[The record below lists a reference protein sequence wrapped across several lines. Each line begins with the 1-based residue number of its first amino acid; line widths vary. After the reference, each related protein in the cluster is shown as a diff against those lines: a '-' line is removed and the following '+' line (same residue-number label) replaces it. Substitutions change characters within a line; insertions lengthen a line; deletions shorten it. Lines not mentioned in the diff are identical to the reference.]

1 MEAYG
6 VATMRNIPD
15 AHPVYKLLQPH
26 FQYTMAINAAARA
39 ALINEGGIIARNFSI
54 GNDGMIELF
63 KRGSEIHRVQWTN
76 IKWNLKERGV
86 DNPAELPGYY
96 YRDDGIKIWDAIE
109 AYVQEIISMFYKS
122 DEDVK
127 NDSEL
132 KEWVMEVHTV
142 AFPGFQGAP
151 QGHGFPDKIET
162 ISDLVEY
169 CTLIMFTGSAQHA
182 AVNFGQFDTY
192 GYTPNAPIGM
202 RKHPPKHSNIMY
214 RDLMEYLPDIPTA
227 AQASSI
233 TFSLAQYSPDEVCQ

>member
-1 MEAYG
+1 M
-6 VATMRNIPD
+6 ATMRNIPD

-26 FQYTMAINAAARA
+26 FRYTMAINAAARK
-39 ALINEGGIIARNFSI
+39 ALINKNGIIAQNFAI
-54 GNDGMIELF
+54 GSDGLMELF
-63 KRGSEIHRVQWTN
+63 KRASEIHRVQLTN

-86 DNPAELPGYY
+86 ENPDELPGYY
-96 YRDDGIKIWDAIE
+96 YRDDGIKVWDAIE

-127 NDSEL
+127 NDPEL
-132 KEWVMEVHTV
+132 KEWVLEIHTV
-142 AFPGFQGAP
+142 AFPGYLGAP

-162 ISDLVEY
+162 IPDLVEY

-192 GYTPNAPIGM
+192 GYTPNAPIAM
-202 RKHPPKHSNIMY
+202 RKPPPKRSNIMY

-233 TFSLAQYSPDEVCQ
+233 TFSLAQYSPDEVC